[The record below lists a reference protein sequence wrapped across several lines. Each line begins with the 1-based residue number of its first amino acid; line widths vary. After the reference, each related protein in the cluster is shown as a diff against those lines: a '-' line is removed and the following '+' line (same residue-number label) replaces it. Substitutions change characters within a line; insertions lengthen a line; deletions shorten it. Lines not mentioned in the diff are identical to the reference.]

1 MINPSDIDHATLC
14 RNHLSACADL
24 DRAYEA
30 PATANGAPEAYAR
43 HDSALAAYRLAHAA
57 MLESTAQ
64 QWRESD
70 ERAAAWRAT
79 FVDADWAAVVRARQP
94 TTAFLECDG

>member
-30 PATANGAPEAYAR
+30 LATANGDPEAYDR
-43 HDSALAAYRLAHAA
+43 HDAALAAYRLAHAA
-57 MLESTAQ
+57 TLEATAR

-70 ERAAAWRAT
+70 ARVAAWRTA
-79 FVDADWAAVVRARQP
+79 FADSDWAAIARERQP
-94 TTAFLECDG
+94 MTAFLECDG